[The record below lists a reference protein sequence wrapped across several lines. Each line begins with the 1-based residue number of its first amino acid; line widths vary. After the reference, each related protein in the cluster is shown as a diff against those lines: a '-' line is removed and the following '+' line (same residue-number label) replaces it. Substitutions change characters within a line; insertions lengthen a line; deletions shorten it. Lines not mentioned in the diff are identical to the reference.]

1 MKSLSDNISLIKD
14 KEDYLEEIT
23 KITTITRMQVKT
35 LNKVMLA
42 GCSKSGVAP
51 TATRRLLLTT
61 SGSAAAQQSPQ
72 PTPSVAM
79 KATIKTST
87 RTNRGALSR
96 AFSRR
101 QFSSRRD
108 NNKGRH
114 GSPGRSHSPGSP
126 IAPRRSRGSSF
137 DQLKDAVK

>member
-1 MKSLSDNISLIKD
+1 
-14 KEDYLEEIT
+14 
-23 KITTITRMQVKT
+23 MQVKT

-42 GCSKSGVAP
+42 GCTKSGAAP
-51 TATRRLLLTT
+51 TATKRLLLTST
-61 SGSAAAQQSPQ
+61 GSAAAQLSPQ

-79 KATIKTST
+79 KATIKNSS
-87 RTNRGALSR
+87 RTNGGTFSG

-137 DQLKDAVK
+137 DQLKNAVKQAAAESQAQTDFQTKKKADVFKYDSTT